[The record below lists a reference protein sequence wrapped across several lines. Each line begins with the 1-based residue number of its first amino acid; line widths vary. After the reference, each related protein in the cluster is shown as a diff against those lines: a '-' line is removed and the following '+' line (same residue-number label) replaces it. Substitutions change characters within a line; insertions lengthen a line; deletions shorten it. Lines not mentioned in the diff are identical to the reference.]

1 MSFLNFF
8 RSLDRAARIGFAA
21 GAAAI
26 LVFAAI
32 AVWWLATP
40 REQLLF
46 GGLKQADAAEIVQ
59 ALDEWKVPHTI
70 VDDGAGISVP
80 ADVLYETRMRLVSAG
95 IPRGGAVGFELFD
108 DSDFGVTEFA
118 QRVNYQRALQGEIER
133 TIAALPGVESVR
145 VHLSIRRPGLFVGD
159 REQSKAS
166 VALGLHAGETLTA
179 RQVRG
184 IRSLVA
190 GAVEGLSMEQVSIVD
205 AGGNLLAGGGGATL
219 QSYEARDDVAGEVE
233 DRLRTRIS
241 ALLGQV
247 LDSDDYRVSVD
258 VQMNFDSVRRID
270 ERPMHDDAVVIRK
283 RVNAPDPAAFE
294 GQEAQDEDVEYRHG
308 TVREEVAA
316 APGRIERIS
325 VAVILPVGVGD
336 NELQRI
342 ESLVSAAAGLDE
354 RRGDRLEISRLG
366 RGATADAGAAG
377 ERVPAEVAA
386 ATPAR
391 VGFEASAWPAWT
403 RMAMLLALG
412 LLPGLILGYG
422 LQRRPPRL
430 APAEREAVLG
440 KMRAW
445 LAEGTPPQ

>member
-133 TIAALPGVESVR
+133 TIAALPGVENVR

-205 AGGNLLAGGGGATL
+205 AGGNLLAGGGATL

-233 DRLRTRIS
+233 DRLRTRIFE
-241 ALLGQV
+241 LLGQV

-270 ERPMHDDAVVIRK
+270 ERPMHDDAVVVRK

-294 GQEAQDEDVEYRHG
+294 GQAAQDEDVEYRHG

-342 ESLVSAAAGLDE
+342 ESLVSAAAGLD
-354 RRGDRLEISRLG
+354 DRSGSVTPGTASPPATRIWRTSSSISRPSPFFGGFSLPIVTFKLSG
-366 RGATADAGAAG
+366 LATDSSAA
-377 ERVPAEVAA
+377 VWH
-386 ATPAR
+386 PAR
-391 VGFEASAWPAWT
+391 NAIETNAT
-403 RMAMLLALG
+403 
-412 LLPGLILGYG
+412 IL
-422 LQRRPPRL
+422 
-430 APAEREAVLG
+430 ERETIW
-440 KMRAW
+440 KRNH
-445 LAEGTPPQ
+445 EK